1 MYIGRYNN
9 FYTAYAINP
18 ANLGYR
24 KQADGSWI
32 YIGLQGAGNSSTG
45 TGKGST
51 QAAARAD
58 FCRKYGYKKPDGSRC
73 CYGDSGCQPHDTI
86 PATITTRTRTPTGS
100 VERVSPNPASP
111 KYNQM
116 VADAARDNANTTD
129 GCNPRPCPPPTNKT
143 DIIGYWNMGACHFG
157 NLTCHK
163 LPDWGFTVVAGL
175 GGVLLLVLLTKRR
188 R

>member
-1 MYIGRYNN
+1 MYIGRYGS
-9 FYTAYAINP
+9 FYSAYAINT

-58 FCRKYGYKKPDGSRC
+58 FCRKYGYEKPDGSRC
-73 CYGDSGCQPHDTI
+73 CYGDPGCAAHDKV

-100 VERVSPNPASP
+100 REVVSPNPKSP

-116 VADAARDNANTTD
+116 VADAARDNAGKD
-129 GCNPRPCPPPTNKT
+129 LGCTPRACPPPSNKT
-143 DIIGYWNMGACHFG
+143 DIIGYWNQAACHFG
-157 NLTCHK
+157 NLTCHQ
-163 LPDWGFTVVAGL
+163 LPDYAFTVVAGL